1 MLGNSRSLLHLGG
14 ELLIMG
20 AGAWGLYLRLVLG
33 GSPVPT
39 TSWFGP
45 LGLLACGLLLSV
57 LPLAPERN
65 AAWIHDWIRPR
76 LGLGSLFWSFAVSG
90 CLYSLWLQYQLEF
103 GTRSLW
109 LLSPALLYWWFVSCP
124 GQRIQ
129 QRNIDNAAQQPVAET
144 VDEEVQHA

>member
-45 LGLLACGLLLSV
+45 LGLLNPGKAIPQPRHCSEYRTLGREV
-57 LPLAPERN
+57 LTAP
-65 AAWIHDWIRPR
+65 
-76 LGLGSLFWSFAVSG
+76 GSREG
-90 CLYSLWLQYQLEF
+90 
-103 GTRSLW
+103 
-109 LLSPALLYWWFVSCP
+109 SPP
-124 GQRIQ
+124 
-129 QRNIDNAAQQPVAET
+129 
-144 VDEEVQHA
+144 